1 MKHRTFPLYWGLI
14 PFSWIYGGIIYIR
27 NLLFNYDFLHS
38 QSFKIPIICVG
49 NLTIG
54 GTGKTPHTEYLIRLL
69 KETCSV
75 AVLSR
80 GYRRKSKG
88 FVLANIHT
96 TAKDLGDEPFQIYSK
111 FGQSITIAVD
121 KKRCRGITRLLTIL
135 PTPKP
140 RVILLDDAYQHR
152 YVQAGLTCLLT
163 NYHRLIY
170 DDRLLPVGRL
180 REPFKEKKR
189 AQLIIVTKCPSD
201 LSEHE
206 MDTIKEKLHL
216 LPYQS
221 LYFSTFRYNSPY
233 QLTSKKNMDLESLL
247 SQNHIL
253 LLTGI
258 ATPESLQNDIKK
270 NALSLMCLTF
280 PDHHLFTLQDLK
292 RISQAYGLLCQR
304 GKAVIL
310 TTEKDASRLL
320 TLTDLTDTLKEHIYV
335 LPIEVDFLKGRVDF
349 HSKILNYVHQYS
361 KNSCVV
367 TKATN
372 Q

>member
-1 MKHRTFPLYWGLI
+1 MSIGHTDRIKALLW
-14 PFSWIYGGIIYIR
+14 PFSFLYGIGVRLR
-27 NLLFNYDFLHS
+27 NLLFDWKILRTERYDL
-38 QSFKIPIICVG
+38 PIICVG
-49 NLTIG
+49 NLTVG
-54 GTGKTPHTEYLIRLL
+54 GTGKTPHTEYLIRML
-69 KETCSV
+69 KNRYRI

-233 QLTSKKNMDLESLL
+233 QLTSKK
-247 SQNHIL
+247 
-253 LLTGI
+253 
-258 ATPESLQNDIKK
+258 K
-270 NALSLMCLTF
+270 N
-280 PDHHLFTLQDLK
+280 
-292 RISQAYGLLCQR
+292 
-304 GKAVIL
+304 
-310 TTEKDASRLL
+310 
-320 TLTDLTDTLKEHIYV
+320 
-335 LPIEVDFLKGRVDF
+335 
-349 HSKILNYVHQYS
+349 
-361 KNSCVV
+361 
-367 TKATN
+367 
-372 Q
+372 